1 MKKWLRRI
9 RGAVGMGLT
18 WAAGWAL
25 VGVLIELFID
35 PMGSLV
41 DVWPTALAIPGFLGG
56 AVFSAVLRIAEGRR
70 RFDELSLP
78 RFGAWGGGD
87 WSAAG
92 RACGFCGGGEWHIP
106 GPVAAGW
113 HNNRSYDSTERSL
126 SRRIGVVVS
135 VCCAGATSRGR
146 RAGGWTRGPAIES
159 ETADIGRFLGTEI
172 ETQGFAASRA

>member
-56 AVFSAVLRIAEGRR
+56 AVFSAVLQVAEGRR

-78 RFGAWGGGD
+78 RFGAWG
-87 WSAAG
+87 
-92 RACGFCGGGEWHIP
+92 R
-106 GPVAAGW
+106 
-113 HNNRSYDSTERSL
+113 
-126 SRRIGVVVS
+126 
-135 VCCAGATSRGR
+135 
-146 RAGGWTRGPAIES
+146 
-159 ETADIGRFLGTEI
+159 
-172 ETQGFAASRA
+172 

>member
-56 AVFSAVLRIAEGRR
+56 AVFSAVLQVAEGRR

-78 RFGAWGGGD
+78 RFGAWGAVTGLLLGVLAV
-87 WSAAG
+87 SAGVASAIFPDLWL
-92 RACGFCGGGEWHIP
+92 RAAVII
-106 GPVAAGW
+106 GPTTLLGAVSAVGSALLFRYAARE
-113 HNNRSYDSTERSL
+113 HPP
-126 SRRIGVVVS
+126 
-135 VCCAGATSRGR
+135 AGA
-146 RAGGWTRGPAIES
+146 GPE
-159 ETADIGRFLGTEI
+159 G
-172 ETQGFAASRA
+172 